1 MEHLT
6 GKQIA
11 LIIVILLAVYASC
24 QTIFF
29 IIPHYASGGSPE
41 ENAVTPT
48 VRSEKGTATPG
59 RTPTSTPKPTAQATV
74 KPKLTSTPIPTPTPK
89 PTATPKPKKQHELVE
104 EFGCRWIMDTY
115 RPMTDLGRDMAI
127 LHLSNEMTMK
137 RGMSAFS
144 YVGTGDAAEAL
155 RECER

>member
-1 MEHLT
+1 MEYLT

-29 IIPHYASGGSPE
+29 IIPHFASGSSPE

-48 VRSEKGTATPG
+48 LRSVKATATPG
-59 RTPTSTPKPTAQATV
+59 RTPTSTPKPTAQATA
-74 KPKLTSTPIPTPTPK
+74 KPKPTSTPKSIP
-89 PTATPKPKKQHELVE
+89 TPKPKKQHELVE
-104 EFGCRWIMDTY
+104 EFGCQWIMDTY
-115 RPMTDLGRDMAI
+115 RPMTDLGRDTAI

-144 YVGTGDAAEAL
+144 YVGTGDAADAL